1 MKSVQEI
8 AAGILGRSPERQTTG
23 PQSLKPDTVEWYRQF
38 LGFDTCGDSALE
50 DALVATAAFIISMVH
65 HDHRA
70 RYWLTLAGPCGVG
83 KTHLAKAVAKTHQS
97 VSHKPSKYIR
107 WIDAL
112 NYMRDGHH
120 GYASELA
127 REHLLVIDDIGAEH
141 GSEYGIGKLLE
152 ILDKR
157 MGKWTFITSNL
168 TMERF
173 AELDNRIASR
183 LIRDHNRVLSIVTT
197 DYALRDDKSD

>member
-1 MKSVQEI
+1 MKNAGKI
-8 AAGILGRSPERQTTG
+8 AAEIMGRSPERATTG
-23 PQSLKPDTVEWYRQF
+23 PQRLTPEALEWYREF
-38 LGFDTCGDSALE
+38 LGFDTAGDSALE
-50 DALVATAAFIISMVH
+50 DALQSTGAFINGMVH

-70 RYWLTLAGPCGVG
+70 RYWLTLVGTCGIG
-83 KTHLAKAVAKTHQS
+83 KTHLAKAVFKTHRHVVNKS
-97 VSHKPSKYIR
+97 GKFVR

-120 GYASELA
+120 SYAAELSK
-127 REHLLVIDDIGAEH
+127 EHLLVIDDIGAEH
-141 GSEYGIGKLLE
+141 GSEYGTQKLLE
-152 ILDKR
+152 LLDKR

-183 LIRDHNRVLSIVTT
+183 LIRDHNKVLQIVTT
-197 DYALRDDKSD
+197 DYALR

>member
-1 MKSVQEI
+1 MKSVEEV
-8 AAGILGRSPERQTTG
+8 AAAILGRLPEKTTTG
-23 PQSLKPDTVEWYRQF
+23 PQQLKPEALEWYRQF
-38 LGFDTCGDSALE
+38 LGFHTADDPALE
-50 DALVATAAFIISMVH
+50 DALVSTAAFINSMVH

-70 RYWLTLAGPCGVG
+70 RYWLTLVGPCGIG
-83 KTHLAKAVAKTHQS
+83 KTHLAKAVARTHRH
-97 VSHKPSKYIR
+97 VVDKPGKFVR

-120 GYASELA
+120 SYASELSK
-127 REHLLVIDDIGAEH
+127 EHLLVIDDIGAEH
-141 GSEYGIGKLLE
+141 GSEYGTQKLLE
-152 ILDKR
+152 LLDRR

-183 LIRDHNRVLSIVTT
+183 LIRDHNKVLEIVTT
-197 DYALRDDKSD
+197 DYALR